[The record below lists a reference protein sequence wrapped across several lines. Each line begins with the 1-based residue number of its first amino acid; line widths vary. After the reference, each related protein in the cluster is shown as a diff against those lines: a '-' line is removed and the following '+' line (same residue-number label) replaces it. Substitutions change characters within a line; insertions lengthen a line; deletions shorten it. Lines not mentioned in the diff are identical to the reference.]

1 LYAKK
6 KASKF
11 ISDDLLST
19 LEAEIEE
26 KGSKLTPTT
35 IATDSS
41 KDKKLNK
48 LGLSSELLSSLKEVS
63 DFAEEA
69 SDSKKKKKKDK
80 KKNYGGVDNNE
91 ESAVDEFSDTNL
103 DNLESNSEVVSEITN
118 PETNSDTTELTVEQR
133 VRREKPS
140 SRVRFTE
147 SSQPG
152 FVMMGLEKI
161 GLMYGNEVI
170 VKDATFMVQ
179 TGERVG
185 LVGPN
190 GGGKV

>member
-1 LYAKK
+1 
-6 KASKF
+6 
-11 ISDDLLST
+11 
-19 LEAEIEE
+19 
-26 KGSKLTPTT
+26 
-35 IATDSS
+35 
-41 KDKKLNK
+41 
-48 LGLSSELLSSLKEVS
+48 
-63 DFAEEA
+63 
-69 SDSKKKKKKDK
+69 
-80 KKNYGGVDNNE
+80 
-91 ESAVDEFSDTNL
+91 VDEFSDTNS